1 MAEQRKYAFDMKY
14 WVTATISAENIDKA
28 RGVLSRALNLIE
40 VSEDAIKGF
49 NSELERQGA
58 ESKLDDF
65 TVSEEDEPNRILV
78 AIDDDLV

>member
-1 MAEQRKYAFDMKY
+1 MAKYTFDMKY
-14 WVTATISAENIDKA
+14 WVAATISAENIKEA
-28 RGVLSRALNLIE
+28 RGILARALNLIE

-49 NSELERQGA
+49 NSELERQG
-58 ESKLDDF
+58 EKPRLEDF